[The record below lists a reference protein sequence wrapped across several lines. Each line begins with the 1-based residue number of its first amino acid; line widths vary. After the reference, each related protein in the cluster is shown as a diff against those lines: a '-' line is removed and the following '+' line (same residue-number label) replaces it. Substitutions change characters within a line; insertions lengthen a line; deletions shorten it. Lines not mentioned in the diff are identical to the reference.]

1 MRSFKRSGSRIV
13 FTILEG
19 RKGKSF
25 AECQA
30 LVSDAWQDERG
41 FGEGQDPAYQRLW
54 DFPADA
60 GTQFANIAQQVY
72 GPLQACMEKA
82 K

>member
-1 MRSFKRSGSRIV
+1 MPGPD
-13 FTILEG
+13 
-19 RKGKSF
+19 
-25 AECQA
+25 
-30 LVSDAWQDERG
+30 SDAWQDARG

-60 GTQFANIAQQVY
+60 GTEFANVAQQVY